1 MVGDFKIR
9 DSNWNPF
16 FPHHSIHC
24 DLFNNIVDSMDLC
37 LSKSTNQIL
46 TRYLENQN
54 DLNLVIDLMFF
65 QPNSSELKNHMTHPK
80 WRLSSDHAPLT
91 VEIVIIE
98 EYVQTKKHTI
108 VKNSKEEKKFLAK
121 LIETIRELNT
131 ENILNKEILK

>member
-9 DSNWNPF
+9 DSNWDPF

-46 TRYLENQN
+46 TRYSDNQN
-54 DLNLVIDLMFF
+54 DSNLVIDLIFF
-65 QPNSSELKNHMTHPK
+65 QPNSSKLNNDMIYPK
-80 WRLSSDHAPLT
+80 WRLSSDHVPLT

-98 EYVQTKKHTI
+98 EHVQTVKI
-108 VKNSKEEKKFLAK
+108 VDSGLYFIFHFHFYFTFLSFF
-121 LIETIRELNT
+121 LIFYF
-131 ENILNKEILK
+131 

>member
-37 LSKSTNQIL
+37 LSKSTSQIL
-46 TRYLENQN
+46 TRYSDNQN
-54 DLNLVIDLMFF
+54 DSNLVIDLMFF
-65 QPNSSELKNHMTHPK
+65 QPSSSELNNHMIHPK
-80 WRLSSDHAPLT
+80 WRLSSDHVPLT

-98 EYVQTKKHTI
+98 EHVQTKKHTI